1 MHEFRDDGVWR
12 DYGGGMTQFYMT
24 GNGSKLVTT
33 FTPPAGRWKLQADF
47 SVWAVT
53 SSYGSSYRISAEV
66 STGDGTTSLGEYTAT
81 DHRLVARQWPN
92 AFTSDGTT
100 PVTLTLTGAAIS
112 GGSHAILDNLALV
125 SVRAS
130 DENLLADP
138 GIDGAGGW
146 QIMKTPKPGTI
157 SGSAFGAWD
166 SFYTSNFGLSKF
178 EGTGYCRLVNDDCLY
193 QSVTFPTGGLYRLTV
208 NLKSRG
214 TTSPHAT
221 LGLNPVLAY
230 LARDGVTNVVG
241 QSDNAA
247 TTNYNEYAFMFTLP
261 PAGGTYDVGFRG
273 TSVWGGGEAPSVD
286 RTTLLDAAWLC
297 RVETDRDIDLP
308 EHLNIEVAD
317 GARLHLDF
325 AGTNVVNS
333 LRIAGRSYVGDVS
346 QATHPELYPA
356 LSGLGTL
363 SIMPKGTTILFR

>member
-1 MHEFRDDGVWR
+1 MV
-12 DYGGGMTQFYMT
+12 
-24 GNGSKLVTT
+24 
-33 FTPPAGRWKLQADF
+33 
-47 SVWAVT
+47 
-53 SSYGSSYRISAEV
+53 
-66 STGDGTTSLGEYTAT
+66 
-81 DHRLVARQWPN
+81 
-92 AFTSDGTT
+92 
-100 PVTLTLTGAAIS
+100 
-112 GGSHAILDNLALV
+112 
-125 SVRAS
+125 
-130 DENLLADP
+130 
-138 GIDGAGGW
+138 
-146 QIMKTPKPGTI
+146 TPKPARV

-230 LARDGVTNVVG
+230 LAHDGVTNVVG

-273 TSVWGGGEAPSVD
+273 TSVWGGEGAPSVD
-286 RTTLLDAAWLC
+286 HTTLLDAAWLC

-356 LSGLGTL
+356 LSGPGTL
-363 SIMPKGTTILFR
+363 SIMPKGTVILFR